1 MAKLVSKAYSEALF
15 EVALEEN
22 KTDLFLDELQFV
34 VDTFKMYPDFYEL
47 FKSPLIKVDEKKKII
62 SEIFGD
68 KLSDEMNN
76 FLKIILDK
84 RRGYYIEQIKWEFEK
99 MVNHHKGIIK
109 AVAVTAVPLSDEE
122 KMSLQEKL
130 SNVTGKN
137 IKLTNEIDQNLLGGV
152 LVRIG
157 DKVIDGSIKGRL
169 EEMKESLSK
178 IIV

>member
-1 MAKLVSKAYSEALF
+1 
-15 EVALEEN
+15 
-22 KTDLFLDELQFV
+22 
-34 VDTFKMYPDFYEL
+34 
-47 FKSPLIKVDEKKKII
+47 
-62 SEIFGD
+62 
-68 KLSDEMNN
+68 
-76 FLKIILDK
+76 
-84 RRGYYIEQIKWEFEK
+84 
-99 MVNHHKGIIK
+99 
-109 AVAVTAVPLSDEE
+109 
-122 KMSLQEKL
+122 MSLQEKL